1 MVRQNSRL
9 NLASVPSVSGEQDL
23 RSPRLLVSLH
33 GIGDVLGFWE
43 APSVCFA
50 GLLRL
55 LLHCFG
61 ADNPTVRMS
70 KLSMLFDL
78 VFFMSLALGCV
89 VPVVYS
95 PLSPAVAPFMIVG
108 INLFIT
114 KLPFI
119 PIWLMS
125 SSTDTCIEWSQVILS
140 QIQSILI
147 KFYDVN
153 VWFLILESGS

>member
-1 MVRQNSRL
+1 
-9 NLASVPSVSGEQDL
+9 
-23 RSPRLLVSLH
+23 
-33 GIGDVLGFWE
+33 
-43 APSVCFA
+43 
-50 GLLRL
+50 
-55 LLHCFG
+55 
-61 ADNPTVRMS
+61 MS
-70 KLSMLFDL
+70 KLSLLFDL

-114 KLPFI
+114 KLLFI
-119 PIWLMS
+119 PTGLMS

-153 VWFLILESGS
+153 VWFLISESGS